1 MEDHFVWFVTLHT
14 KHLLICDF
22 QDVST
27 ELRILLELD
36 YFLLV
41 HEGHPGVQI
50 DNMIGILKQYGEDAP
65 LHFVQIVAEM
75 VINLVFGVS

>member
-1 MEDHFVWFVTLHT
+1 MKDHFVWLVALDT

-22 QDVST
+22 KDVSA

-36 YFLLV
+36 CFLLV

-50 DNMIGILKQYGEDAP
+50 DNVIGILKQYGENTP

-75 VINLVFGVS
+75 VIHFVFAVP